1 MNKLI
6 VFLFMF
12 METSMPVT
20 SCSTAHQ
27 QSSSFTRPL
36 RRVIPTRRLGMWTI
50 WQTCN
55 RHWGVNFSNEGTTGI
70 YGVKVAA
77 SGEDSPCYTLS
88 GQRVKILQRGIYV
101 SGGKKILK

>member
-12 METSMPVT
+12 METSMLVT

-36 RRVIPTRRLGMWTI
+36 RRVIPTRRLGMWTM

-55 RHWGVNFSNEGTTGI
+55 KHWGRAVCELTFLM
-70 YGVKVAA
+70 K
-77 SGEDSPCYTLS
+77 
-88 GQRVKILQRGIYV
+88 GQQEYME
-101 SGGKKILK
+101 